1 MFYFEGNG
9 GNKGLPA
16 RKGTMDEVSRGGDGD
31 DHHQSGTVGAS
42 KTFSLLLLLSR
53 LERFQ

>member
-16 RKGTMDEVSRGGDGD
+16 RKGTMGEVSRGGDGD

-42 KTFSLLLLLSR
+42 KTFSLLLLSR